1 MENKLSPIKTKQALS
16 IQLEPQSW
24 QMRNWI
30 KDEIGMLAI
39 LFGQPMTAER
49 LTLYAQELQSFK
61 QYQLRVAFI
70 RLRRERKSSDF
81 GFPLPGDIIER
92 MTEVSENLRIEEW
105 KGPTDAEIQE
115 RERQQPET
123 AGWWKSLKQQIA
135 TIGLKKR
142 DEKPPIVHRETE
154 LSDGE
159 LEARRQLLK
168 RQAEE
173 MKARFDGTK

>member
-1 MENKLSPIKTKQALS
+1 
-16 IQLEPQSW
+16 
-24 QMRNWI
+24 
-30 KDEIGMLAI
+30 
-39 LFGQPMTAER
+39 
-49 LTLYAQELQSFK
+49 
-61 QYQLRVAFI
+61 
-70 RLRRERKSSDF
+70 
-81 GFPLPGDIIER
+81 
-92 MTEVSENLRIEEW
+92 MTEVSENPRIVEW
-105 KGPTDAEIQE
+105 KGPTETEIQE

-173 MKARFDGTK
+173 IKARFDGMK

>member
-1 MENKLSPIKTKQALS
+1 VFQKFFPTAGQIWEIANKEQRA
-16 IQLEPQSW
+16 
-24 QMRNWI
+24 
-30 KDEIGMLAI
+30 G
-39 LFGQPMTAER
+39 
-49 LTLYAQELQSFK
+49 
-61 QYQLRVAFI
+61 
-70 RLRRERKSSDF
+70 
-81 GFPLPGDIIER
+81 
-92 MTEVSENLRIEEW
+92 IEEW